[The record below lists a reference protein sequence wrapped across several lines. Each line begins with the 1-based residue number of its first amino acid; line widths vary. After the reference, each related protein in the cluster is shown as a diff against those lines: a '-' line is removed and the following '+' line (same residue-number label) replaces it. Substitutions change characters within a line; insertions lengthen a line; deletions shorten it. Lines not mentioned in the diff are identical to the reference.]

1 MFDCDN
7 CLHWEV
13 CGYAFT
19 SKTLYKCDCFV
30 DESKVIELPC
40 KVGDTVYSFCKC
52 FGVILPYFVETF
64 NVSYYDKNTT
74 VWQYEANCT
83 NNEEDEL
90 LDSIDFE
97 VEDIGKTVFL
107 TREEAERALEENENK

>member
-19 SKTLYKCDCFV
+19 SKTLYECDCFV

-40 KVGDTVYSFCKC
+40 KVGDKLYMLNRNKSEVQEMIFENPDIRCNCVLEYKFEYCEAIC
-52 FGVILPYFVETF
+52 RNPENGICQHRF
-64 NVSYYDKNTT
+64 KN
-74 VWQYEANCT
+74 
-83 NNEEDEL
+83 
-90 LDSIDFE
+90 DFSE
-97 VEDIGKTVFL
+97 IGKTVFL
-107 TREEAERALEENENK
+107 TREEAERALEEVKK